1 MASKME
7 LFYSTIQIVFGI
19 LFPIICVIVLIM
31 VVIIGRSLPHILEL
45 KVEEIKKQPPFDEVE
60 VNVNPAT
67 NVMTARFL
75 KKDVII
81 WQGSSSR
88 HEMEEN
94 NTLVF
99 KTEESNG

>member
-1 MASKME
+1 MDA
-7 LFYSTIQIVFGI
+7 FYTAAGITFGI
-19 LFPIICVIVLIM
+19 LMPIIVVIVLIM
-31 VVIIGRSLPHILEL
+31 VVIIGKSIPHMLEL

-60 VNVNPAT
+60 VNVSPST

-75 KKDVII
+75 KNGVII

-88 HEMEEN
+88 KEMEEN

-99 KTEESNG
+99 TTEETNG